1 MNIRFLIIFTLFF
14 PFFSIANDPLV
25 SSREFIEDL
34 GKKVI
39 SEISDPKIERSTR
52 KLNFRKIYF
61 EAFDNKYITK
71 FVLGRHWK
79 AIDSN
84 TKNEFLNSF
93 NEYIIQ
99 VYAPKFKGWD
109 GEFKTISS
117 TNIKKNLYLVEM
129 LLINKKNNTSNLK
142 LDWRIYLNKKNKF
155 QIIDVNIN
163 GVSML
168 ITQRAEFASV
178 IKNSPDGVKGLI
190 KKLKSKIKS

>member
-117 TNIKKNLYLVEM
+117 SE
-129 LLINKKNNTSNLK
+129 
-142 LDWRIYLNKKNKF
+142 
-155 QIIDVNIN
+155 
-163 GVSML
+163 
-168 ITQRAEFASV
+168 TQDSTYV
-178 IKNSPDGVKGLI
+178 Q
-190 KKLKSKIKS
+190 